1 MIQVV
6 RASIRRSPE
15 NHRLR
20 GWSTHADNWG
30 MDATDHSEES
40 PENQAQ
46 EAAPEAAQA
55 ATPKAAAPAK
65 APRAAPAE
73 APVAPSFVSALKDR
87 VKAVDEILIE
97 KERLQLS
104 YVFAKVPRP
113 FYARWKEEANEVFSL
128 RVTLKRRRFRA

>member
-1 MIQVV
+1 
-6 RASIRRSPE
+6 
-15 NHRLR
+15 
-20 GWSTHADNWG
+20 

-46 EAAPEAAQA
+46 EAAPEAVQPA
-55 ATPKAAAPAK
+55 APKADAG
-65 APRAAPAE
+65 
-73 APVAPSFVSALKDR
+73 FVGVLKGR
-87 VKAVDEILIE
+87 VKAVDELLIE

-104 YVFAKVPRP
+104 YVFSKVPRP